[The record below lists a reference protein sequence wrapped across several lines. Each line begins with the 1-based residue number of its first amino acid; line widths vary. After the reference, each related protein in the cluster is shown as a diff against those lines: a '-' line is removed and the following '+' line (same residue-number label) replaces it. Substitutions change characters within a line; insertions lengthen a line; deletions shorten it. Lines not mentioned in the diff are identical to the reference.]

1 MGTVPLL
8 WLFGLIATLFF
19 LLPFLA
25 LLWQTPWSEL
35 HTLLRRPM
43 VAQALRLSVIS
54 SFAAALISTIFGVP
68 LAWLLARSVFPGRTL
83 VRALVTMP
91 LVLPPVVGGVALL
104 FAFGRR
110 GVVGEALYEST
121 GVVLPYS
128 IWAVILANVFV
139 AMPFLVVTIEAALA
153 NMDGRLELAASTLG
167 ASSWR
172 VFWRV
177 TLPSIVPSL
186 VAGMALAWARAL
198 GEFGATITFAG
209 NLSGRTQ
216 TLPLAV
222 FVAMESDRDLA
233 VALSLILMV
242 IALAVLVALR
252 GHWWAR

>member
-1 MGTVPLL
+1 L

-35 HTLLRRPM
+35 DTLLRRPM

-121 GVVLPYS
+121 GVVLPNS

-139 AMPFLVVTIEAALA
+139 AMPFLVVTIEAAFA